1 MGVKREEGL
10 LLKRSSSEKEGLFK
24 RGGLYRGIK
33 ILLLLF
39 VFFCLSDVKK
49 CIIPALMAS
58 KR

>member
-10 LLKRSSSEKEGLFK
+10 LLKRSSPEKEGLFK

-39 VFFCLSDVKK
+39 VFFASQMSKNALS
-49 CIIPALMAS
+49 LL
-58 KR
+58 